1 MSDSFV
7 TQRMTQIQH
16 SMGMFAQF
24 FTDPRMLTWQEDPL
38 GCDFLAG
45 NPQEMPLPGFVK
57 ALQYWSEP
65 QDKNWFAYKMSE
77 PEARATIA
85 DNLRRWRGV
94 DYQDED
100 IFLTPGAFGALAVI
114 MNTLLEQGDE
124 VIYISPPWF
133 FYEAMIVAAG
143 AKPVPVRTNMQTF
156 DLDLA
161 AIAGAITART
171 RAIIINSPNNPTG
184 RIYPPETLEALA
196 DLLTNAQKRTG
207 RPIFLLS
214 DESYNR
220 IIYDGRTYPSP
231 TTYYPYS
238 FMIYTYGKT
247 LLTPGQRI
255 GYIALP
261 PEMPERETLRGLFF
275 VNQLAMGYAFPNALL
290 QHAIPDLEKLSIDIK
305 HLQTKRDWMV
315 KELRKIGYEL
325 HSPEGTFY
333 LLPRSPLE
341 DDNAFIDLLAEQH
354 IYCLPGSMM
363 EMPGYFRISLTASD
377 EMIRRA
383 LPGFA
388 AARQKALAQLE
399 TVEKVTG
406 D

>member
-1 MSDSFV
+1 
-7 TQRMTQIQH
+7 
-16 SMGMFAQF
+16 
-24 FTDPRMLTWQEDPL
+24 
-38 GCDFLAG
+38 
-45 NPQEMPLPGFVK
+45 LPGFVK

-65 QDKNWFAYKMSE
+65 QDKDWFAYKMSE
-77 PEARATIA
+77 PAARAAIA
-85 DNLRRWRGV
+85 ENLRRWRGV
-94 DYQDED
+94 DYQEQD
-100 IFLTPGAFGALAVI
+100 IFLTPGAFGALAVT

-133 FYEAMIVAAG
+133 FYESMIVANG
-143 AKPVPVRTNMQTF
+143 SQPVPVRADPRTF
-156 DLDLA
+156 DLDLG
-161 AIAGAITART
+161 AIAKAISTRT

-184 RIYPPETLEALA
+184 KIYPPETLEALA

-261 PEMPERETLRGLFF
+261 PEMPERETLRQLIF

-290 QHAIPDLEKLSIDIK
+290 QHAVPDLEKLSIDIE
-305 HLQTKRDWMV
+305 HLQTKRDLMV

-377 EMIRRA
+377 EMIQRA

-388 AARQKALAQLE
+388 AALEKAQQAVREL
-399 TVEKVTG
+399 G